1 MWKCLETIF
10 TSAEQMTLLHEKSWL
25 WHRTNWSWTFFSD
38 LNLVH
43 IKTTMNLRVQFN
55 GLSYPIVNIEEVGL
69 SCFFVQYSSPSG
81 RAWSIVSLL
90 ENFAKRKIFASIL
103 TQLKKR
109 RDASRIFYTLT
120 FGHRS
125 GESRKKKHPILS
137 SWIFIYFHP
146 LVYSHISHCLI
157 QRLHIRL
164 ANF

>member
-43 IKTTMNLRVQFN
+43 IKTTMNLARNLGVQFN
-55 GLSYPIVNIEEVGL
+55 GLSYPIVNIEEVYL
-69 SCFFVQYSSPSG
+69 SCFFVQYYSQSG
-81 RAWSIVSLL
+81 RTIVSLL

-109 RDASRIFYTLT
+109 HLGIA
-120 FGHRS
+120 S
-125 GESRKKKHPILS
+125 GESRKKTSYPLELNIFF
-137 SWIFIYFHP
+137 IFI
-146 LVYSHISHCLI
+146 
-157 QRLHIRL
+157 R
-164 ANF
+164 